1 MSQQPSNDLS
11 QYIRHELGARCFY
24 RLPRN
29 DGSMCL
35 EEPEE
40 GFASTKDESL
50 NAGDR
55 NWFEQKWAILN
66 PPVPNDSCVTTT
78 DLIYIGDRSGSM
90 STMGGEPLAACN
102 AFIQSQKEGTEP
114 GTDPQLYLWL
124 FDHTVRKHA
133 SSGPLQSFE
142 PLTEYPLGGTTALF
156 DAIGMAIQDYEMTQR
171 NNPVVCVILTD
182 GEENA
187 SQKFKRQQISEMI
200 SEREAPRGEW
210 KFVFLAAHQDAFA
223 AGEALGVKRD
233 NCANFRPELG
243 RDGITEL
250 VERTGDEVRRYRS
263 CVAMDRTSSQS
274 VEINTRAHTQ

>member
-1 MSQQPSNDLS
+1 MSQQSSDNLS
-11 QYIRHELGARCFY
+11 QYIRHELGDRYFY

-40 GFASTKDESL
+40 GFASSKDEGS

-55 NWFEQKWAILN
+55 DWFEKKWAILN
-66 PPVPNDSCVTTT
+66 PPAPSDSTITTT

-90 STMGGEPLAACN
+90 VSMGGEPLSACN
-102 AFIQSQKEGTEP
+102 AFIKSQKEGTEP

-124 FDHTVRKHA
+124 FDHTVRKHD

-156 DAIGMAIQDYEMTQR
+156 DAIGMAIQDYVLTQR

-187 SQKFKRQQISEMI
+187 SQEFKRDQIRAMI
-200 SEREAPRGEW
+200 TEREAPHGEW
-210 KFVFLAAHQDAFA
+210 KFVFLAANQDAFA

-243 RDGITEL
+243 RDGVTEL